1 MIIDVKGAIVGNNQK
16 WIYEWLEMDATSPK
30 DVISALRDTKDNEE
44 IEVNISSGGGNA
56 YAGMEIYTALK
67 DYKGK
72 VTCRVVGVAASAASI
87 IAMAGDTVKMTPVGQ
102 IMIHKAS
109 VMVQGN
115 HNQMDHVSAVLQSHD
130 KGIASAY
137 VNKTGMSEAEIL
149 ELMNSETY
157 FDAKKALEMNFIDEI
172 LFDDNLKVSAS
183 IGHEIPEFLI
193 DKVKNVLMKN
203 EILPENKMRFSDT
216 QLDIKPKSVIYGPT
230 TMTDDD
236 IEKFMNDWKKANKKD
251 VENGEADPQPTSNIA
266 LTEQQDNFRKLKLK
280 IMGGI
285 TQ

>member
-30 DVISALRDTKDNEE
+30 DVISALKESKDNEE
-44 IEVNISSGGGNA
+44 VEVNISSGGGNA

-72 VTCRVVGVAASAASI
+72 VTCRVVGIAASAASI

-102 IMIHKAS
+102 FMIHRAA
-109 VMVQGN
+109 VTAQGN
-115 HNQMDHVSAVLQSHD
+115 HNEMDHVSEVLQSHD

-137 VNKTGMSEAEIL
+137 MIKTGMSEEEVL
-149 ELMNSETY
+149 ELMNNETY
-157 FDAKKALEMNFIDEI
+157 FDAKKALEMKFIDEI

-203 EILPENKMRFSDT
+203 ELAPENKMRFGDT
-216 QLDIKPKSVIYGPT
+216 QLDIKQKGVIYGPT
-230 TMTDDD
+230 TMTDAD
-236 IEKFMNDWKKANKKD
+236 IEKFMNDCKKANKKD
-251 VENGEADPQPTSNIA
+251 IENGEATPQPTSNID
-266 LTEQQDNFRKLKLK
+266 LTEQQEQFRKLKLK